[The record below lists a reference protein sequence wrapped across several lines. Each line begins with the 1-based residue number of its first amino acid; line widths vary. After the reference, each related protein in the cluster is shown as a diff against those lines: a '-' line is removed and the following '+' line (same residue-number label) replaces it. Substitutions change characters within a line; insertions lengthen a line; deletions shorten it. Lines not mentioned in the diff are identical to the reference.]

1 MKFLQDNIQE
11 TKAAFIFF
19 ELISAHGQKESNIF
33 YKYKQI
39 KQRNELLKSST
50 YTQFW
55 KQLKLPATE
64 DSQAKEVAET
74 EGHKEE
80 ILKLIMEQ
88 NAQIREMEEEMDKSI
103 KEKEQSVQMAI
114 IPLETIPLIGDQKNA
129 RGS

>member
-1 MKFLQDNIQE
+1 MNFLQENIRE
-11 TKAAFIFF
+11 TKATFIFF
-19 ELISAHGQKESNIF
+19 ELISGAHGQKELNIF

-39 KQRNELLKSST
+39 KQRNEILKSNT

-103 KEKEQSVQMAI
+103 KEKE
-114 IPLETIPLIGDQKNA
+114 
-129 RGS
+129 

>member
-1 MKFLQDNIQE
+1 MKKSQLRIQIQIGP
-11 TKAAFIFF
+11 FICNNRLAG
-19 ELISAHGQKESNIF
+19 EEADS
-33 YKYKQI
+33 
-39 KQRNELLKSST
+39 LLKQMRFSEFHLGIWP
-50 YTQFW
+50 FW
-55 KQLKLPATE
+55 HHFWAE

-88 NAQIREMEEEMDKSI
+88 NAQKREMEEEMDKSI

-114 IPLETIPLIGDQKNA
+114 IPLETVPLTGDQKIA

>member
-1 MKFLQDNIQE
+1 MDK
-11 TKAAFIFF
+11 K
-19 ELISAHGQKESNIF
+19 KSNIF

-39 KQRNELLKSST
+39 KQRNELLKSNT

-55 KQLKLPATE
+55 KQLKLPAIE

-88 NAQIREMEEEMDKSI
+88 NA
-103 KEKEQSVQMAI
+103 
-114 IPLETIPLIGDQKNA
+114 
-129 RGS
+129 

>member
-1 MKFLQDNIQE
+1 MNFLQDNIWE
-11 TKAAFIFF
+11 TKATFIFF

-39 KQRNELLKSST
+39 KQRNDLLKSNT

-55 KQLKLPATE
+55 KQLKLPATK
-64 DSQAKEVAET
+64 DSQEKEVAEN

-88 NAQIREMEEEMDKSI
+88 NA
-103 KEKEQSVQMAI
+103 
-114 IPLETIPLIGDQKNA
+114 
-129 RGS
+129 

>member
-1 MKFLQDNIQE
+1 MKFLQDNIRE
-11 TKAAFIFF
+11 TKETFIFF

-33 YKYKQI
+33 YKYKKI
-39 KQRNELLKSST
+39 KQRNEILKSNA
-50 YTQFW
+50 YTQFR

-80 ILKLIMEQ
+80 ILKLIMEH
-88 NAQIREMEEEMDKSI
+88 NAQIREMEEEMYKSI

-114 IPLETIPLIGDQKNA
+114 IPLETVPLIGDQKVA